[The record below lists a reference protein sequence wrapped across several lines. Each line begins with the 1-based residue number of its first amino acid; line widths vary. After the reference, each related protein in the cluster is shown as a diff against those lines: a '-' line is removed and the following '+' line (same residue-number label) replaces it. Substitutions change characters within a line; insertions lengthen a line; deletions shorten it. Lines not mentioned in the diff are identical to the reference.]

1 MFEFASQRKVFS
13 LSNLWEY
20 CLENT
25 DTSLIARDKRFFLI
39 MLDLY
44 STEMIDIEKWENEEN
59 KTEDSQGEFD
69 LSYCLLKISSHN
81 ENFYG
86 VKRILITRSREMT
99 ELKCEYIDEET
110 RLKCKET
117 VQIDNMYFVAEVM

>member
-1 MFEFASQRKVFS
+1 M
-13 LSNLWEY
+13 L
-20 CLENT
+20 
-25 DTSLIARDKRFFLI
+25 FLI

-44 STEMIDIEKWENEEN
+44 STEMIDTEKWENEEN

-86 VKRILITRSREMT
+86 VKRILITRSGERT
-99 ELKCEYIDEET
+99 ELKCEYTDEET
-110 RLKCKET
+110 GLRCKET
-117 VQIDNMYFVAEVM
+117 VQIDNMCFAAEVM

>member
-1 MFEFASQRKVFS
+1 MS
-13 LSNLWEY
+13 
-20 CLENT
+20 
-25 DTSLIARDKRFFLI
+25 
-39 MLDLY
+39 
-44 STEMIDIEKWENEEN
+44 DIEKWENEEN